1 MRIDYYHILV
11 VMLKAMTKF
20 SLSCE
25 HTHTT
30 WEDRTDAASSSAY
43 SRVPTIIITSN
54 SMNGQGNVKN
64 WYVIVIW
71 FSRASSPHG
80 SPANDRNSSTRKR
93 IPMQHT
99 WVPINHPLRFSII
112 QGLTS
117 PIRTPGHCNPWRLL
131 LISCQAF
138 YWSSY
143 ASVIRI
149 EI

>member
-71 FSRASSPHG
+71 FSRASSPMEVQLMIGIATHA
-80 SPANDRNSSTRKR
+80 SEFPCST
-93 IPMQHT
+93 PEFQLT
-99 WVPINHPLRFSII
+99 TLRFSII